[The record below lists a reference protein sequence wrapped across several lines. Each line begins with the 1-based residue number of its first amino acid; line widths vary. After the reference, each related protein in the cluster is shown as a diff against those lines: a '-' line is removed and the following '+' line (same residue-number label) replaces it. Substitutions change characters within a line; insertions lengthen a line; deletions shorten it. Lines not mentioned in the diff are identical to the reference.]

1 MATKKEVVAR
11 VNLQVPV
18 AKANPAPPIGTALG
32 PRGVNIMDFCK
43 QFNALKF
50 NYEPGTPIPVVISI
64 YKDKSFTFTTKEP
77 PITFLIK
84 NEIGLKKGSSSSGK
98 DSAGTITMEQIENIA
113 KKKITDMNTK
123 DIKACMEMVKGSALS
138 MGLQVI
144 GGEG

>member
-50 NYEPGTPIPVVISI
+50 NYEQGTPIPVVISI
-64 YKDKSFTFTTKEP
+64 YKDKSFTFITKEP

-84 NEIGLKKGSSSSGK
+84 DEIGLKKGSSNSGK
-98 DSAGTITMEQIENIA
+98 DSAGMITMKQIENVA
-113 KKKITDMNTK
+113 KKKIADMNTK
-123 DIKACMEMVKGSALS
+123 DIKACMAMVRGSALS

-144 GGEG
+144 EEEN

>member
-1 MATKKEVVAR
+1 MAVKKEVVAR

-64 YKDKSFTFTTKEP
+64 YKDKSFTFITKEP

-84 NEIGLKKGSSSSGK
+84 NEIGLKKGSSNSGK
-98 DSAGTITMEQIENIA
+98 DAAVGKITLKQIENIA

-123 DIKACMEMVKGSALS
+123 DIGACMNMIKGSALS
-138 MGLQVI
+138 MGLQLV
-144 GGEG
+144 EE